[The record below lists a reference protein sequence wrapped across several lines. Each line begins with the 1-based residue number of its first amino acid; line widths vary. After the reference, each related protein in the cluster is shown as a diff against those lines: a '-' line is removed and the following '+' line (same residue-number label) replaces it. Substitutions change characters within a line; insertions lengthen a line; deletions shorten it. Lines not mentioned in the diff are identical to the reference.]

1 MLVTTGH
8 LNGGNVCQG
17 GALFTL
23 ADLAIA
29 ALMNCHGQLTFGI
42 SNSIMYVSSA
52 KEGDL
57 LRAEAVSVSD
67 HHKIPSVEVR
77 VTNQEGRLIC
87 HVTGMGYRKNIPV
100 PTEETEKTAPPNE
113 NLPSDDLWQRIVNMI
128 HKDDLWRKPDL
139 SLDRLC
145 QKLGSN
151 KDYVSRCF
159 RQNANTTFLDY
170 VNNLR
175 ISYVTDELRRNP
187 LQSPR
192 DLFSNAGFRSKT
204 TAYRNFCKYNGQSP
218 SDFIASLNEN
228 K

>member
-1 MLVTTGH
+1 MSIQELLNRNDRFAANAGCRITELDEHHAVAEMLVTTGH

-100 PTEETEKTAPPNE
+100 
-113 NLPSDDLWQRIVNMI
+113 
-128 HKDDLWRKPDL
+128 L
-139 SLDRLC
+139 SH
-145 QKLGSN
+145 
-151 KDYVSRCF
+151 
-159 RQNANTTFLDY
+159 
-170 VNNLR
+170 
-175 ISYVTDELRRNP
+175 P
-187 LQSPR
+187 
-192 DLFSNAGFRSKT
+192 
-204 TAYRNFCKYNGQSP
+204 
-218 SDFIASLNEN
+218 
-228 K
+228 